1 MFHGFVDC
9 YLFGRIFFM
18 HFCCAPP
25 AYFKSKKIE
34 FCLASRGRSC
44 GWKWHFLV
52 KKHHTK
58 QKNINNSA
66 KTWYFDKKWPKNG
79 NGLLQE
85 KKQMEGDGVGRGGG
99 QVVEDILLWN
109 PLEFLLFY
117 FTPGYSQRNKAR
129 PLELPQ
135 YKLLLDPLEIP
146 RPKTDPWKFHI
157 IFSWPRLE
165 IPLHF

>member
-99 QVVEDILLWN
+99 RWLRTYFFETPWNFYSFTLPLDI
-109 PLEFLLFY
+109 PRE
-117 FTPGYSQRNKAR
+117 TK
-129 PLELPQ
+129 
-135 YKLLLDPLEIP
+135 LDP
-146 RPKTDPWKFHI
+146 WNFHNTN
-157 IFSWPRLE
+157 FC
-165 IPLHF
+165 